1 MSEENTVFIGNK
13 PVMNYV
19 LACLTSFSGTKEISL
34 KARGR
39 AISTAVDAAEI
50 LRNRF
55 LPDVSVH
62 NVEIGTESLTQ
73 QSGPNRNVSTIRI
86 ILKKEGNAGP
96 VHTKVAEEVASTK
109 KSAKKSDDEE

>member
-1 MSEENTVFIGNK
+1 MSDESTVFIGNK

-19 LACLTSFSGTKEISL
+19 LACLTSFSGAKEISL

-62 NVEIGTESLTQ
+62 NVEIGTETLAQ

-96 VHTKVAEEVASTK
+96 VHKMTEEAATVK

>member
-1 MSEENTVFIGNK
+1 MSEESTVFIGNK

-62 NVEIGTESLTQ
+62 NVEIGTETLAQ

-96 VHTKVAEEVASTK
+96 IHKMAEEVAPAK

>member
-1 MSEENTVFIGNK
+1 
-13 PVMNYV
+13 MNYV

-50 LRNRF
+50 LRNSF
-55 LPDVSVH
+55 LTDVSVH
-62 NVEIGTESLTQ
+62 NVEIGTENLAQ

-96 VHTKVAEEVASTK
+96 IHPKMAEEAAPAK
-109 KSAKKSDDEE
+109 KSANKSDDEE